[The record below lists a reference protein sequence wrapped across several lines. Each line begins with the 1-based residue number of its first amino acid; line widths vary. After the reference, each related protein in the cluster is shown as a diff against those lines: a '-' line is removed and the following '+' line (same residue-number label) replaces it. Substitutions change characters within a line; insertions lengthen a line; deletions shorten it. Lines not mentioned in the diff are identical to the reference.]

1 MESTIKSIVDA
12 FLKEKK
18 LDIIEETETALKE
31 RLGRVFLDKHILQIT
46 INNKKILI
54 KTKTVE
60 AKTELN
66 LYKKEI
72 KIKGYETK
80 ILWQRT
86 NNIKQKV

>member
-12 FLKEKK
+12 FFKEKK
-18 LDIIEETETALKE
+18 LDIIEEAETALKE
-31 RLGRVFLDKHILQIT
+31 KLGRTFLDRHILQIT
-46 INNKKILI
+46 INNNKILI

>member
-12 FLKEKK
+12 FFKEKK
-18 LDIIEETETALKE
+18 LDIIEETEAVLKE
-31 RLGRVFLDKHILQIT
+31 KLGRAFLDKHILQIT
-46 INNKKILI
+46 INNKKIII

-72 KIKGYETK
+72 TIKGYETK
-80 ILWQRT
+80 IL
-86 NNIKQKV
+86 

>member
-12 FLKEKK
+12 FFKEKK
-18 LDIIEETETALKE
+18 LDIIEETEAALKE
-31 RLGRVFLDKHILQIT
+31 KLGRAFLDKHILQIT
-46 INNKKILI
+46 INNNKILI

>member
-12 FLKEKK
+12 FFKEKK
-18 LDIIEETETALKE
+18 LDIIEEAEAALKE
-31 RLGRVFLDKHILQIT
+31 KLGRDFLDKHILQIT
-46 INNKKILI
+46 INNNKILI

-60 AKTELN
+60 AKAELN

-80 ILWQRT
+80 IL
-86 NNIKQKV
+86 

>member
-12 FLKEKK
+12 FFKEKK
-18 LDIIEETETALKE
+18 LDIIEETETVLKE
-31 RLGRVFLDKHILQIT
+31 KLGRAFLDKHILQIT
-46 INNKKILI
+46 INNKKIFI

-72 KIKGYETK
+72 TIKGYETK
-80 ILWQRT
+80 IL
-86 NNIKQKV
+86 

>member
-12 FLKEKK
+12 FFKEKK
-18 LDIIEETETALKE
+18 L
-31 RLGRVFLDKHILQIT
+31 GRAFLDKHILQIA
-46 INNKKILI
+46 INNKKIII

-80 ILWQRT
+80 IL
-86 NNIKQKV
+86 

>member
-12 FLKEKK
+12 FFKEKK

-31 RLGRVFLDKHILQIT
+31 KLGRAFLDKHILQIA
-46 INNKKILI
+46 INNKKIII

-60 AKTELN
+60 AKAELN

-86 NNIKQKV
+86 NNIKQKA

>member
-12 FLKEKK
+12 FFKEKK

-31 RLGRVFLDKHILQIT
+31 KLGRAFLDKHILQIT
-46 INNKKILI
+46 INNNKILI

-86 NNIKQKV
+86 NNIKQKA

>member
-12 FLKEKK
+12 FFKEKK

-31 RLGRVFLDKHILQIT
+31 KLGRAFLDKHILQIT
-46 INNKKILI
+46 INNNKILI

>member
-12 FLKEKK
+12 FFKEKK

-31 RLGRVFLDKHILQIT
+31 KLGRAFLDKHILQIT
-46 INNKKILI
+46 INNNKILI

-60 AKTELN
+60 AKAELN

-80 ILWQRT
+80 IL
-86 NNIKQKV
+86 